1 MNTNTPRARPE
12 EARAGLAPTVTA
24 RTPREGYAR
33 PPARRRTH
41 RGTTP
46 RGFRSPGGRR
56 T

>member
-33 PPARRRTH
+33 
-41 RGTTP
+41 
-46 RGFRSPGGRR
+46 
-56 T
+56 